1 MYDVYPRPLLR
12 RKQWESLNGEW
23 ILNGRPVNVPYPPQS
38 PLSGWNGEVPDRLV
52 YEKEVP
58 IEYPGPGYRVLLN
71 FGAVDQR
78 ARVLINGKEAGY
90 HEGGYLPFSMD
101 ITDLITDGKN
111 TVTVEA
117 EDTLSHFYPY
127 GKQTKRPGGMWYTPV
142 SGIWQTV
149 WTETV
154 PEDHVT
160 QIRTDADTETV
171 RWKVSTSSGSGC
183 RITVSDQEGPVFS
196 SDSPEGSIEVPFD
209 RRRLWSPEDPFLYD
223 VKVATPGGDEVSSYL
238 ALRRISSEIIDGV
251 PRICLN
257 GKPVFLNGVL
267 DQGYYPEGLFLPGDA
282 SAYRSDILRMKEMG
296 FNTLRKHIKIEPEIF
311 YYECDRMGML
321 VVQDMVNSG
330 DYSFLRDTVLPT
342 VGIKRRN
349 DRKKNGE
356 REEFFLSHMRQ
367 TAAHLHG
374 HPCIIAYTIFNEG
387 WGQFNSDEA
396 YDILKAEEP
405 DRLIDT
411 TSGWFAGS
419 RSDFDSEHIYFRT
432 KKLRPGVRPMLLS
445 ECGGFVFD
453 ADPQTKK
460 GPVWG
465 YGRCRSS
472 QELTARIVDMYR
484 RMVLP
489 AVGKGLCGC
498 IFTQL
503 SDVENELNG
512 LVTYDR
518 TFVKADPDALKKIS
532 DEILMELNS

>member
-1 MYDVYPRPLLR
+1 
-12 RKQWESLNGEW
+12 
-23 ILNGRPVNVPYPPQS
+23 
-38 PLSGWNGEVPDRLV
+38 
-52 YEKEVP
+52 
-58 IEYPGPGYRVLLN
+58 
-71 FGAVDQR
+71 
-78 ARVLINGKEAGY
+78 
-90 HEGGYLPFSMD
+90 
-101 ITDLITDGKN
+101 
-111 TVTVEA
+111 
-117 EDTLSHFYPY
+117 
-127 GKQTKRPGGMWYTPV
+127 
-142 SGIWQTV
+142 
-149 WTETV
+149 
-154 PEDHVT
+154 
-160 QIRTDADTETV
+160 
-171 RWKVSTSSGSGC
+171 GC

-196 SDSPEGSIEVPFD
+196 SDSPEGSIEVPSD

-223 VKVATPGGDEVSSYL
+223 VKVTTPGGDEVSSYL
-238 ALRRISSEIIDGV
+238 ALRRITSEIRNGV

-267 DQGYYPEGLFLPGDA
+267 DQGYFPEGLFLPGDA

-296 FNTLRKHIKIEPEIF
+296 FNTLRKHIKIEPEMF
-311 YYECDRMGML
+311 YYECDRLGML
-321 VVQDMVNSG
+321 VIQDMVNSG

-349 DRKKNGE
+349 DSKKNGE

-367 TAAHLHG
+367 TADHLHG
-374 HPCIIAYTIFNEG
+374 HPCVVAYTVFNEG

-465 YGRCRSS
+465 YGRCRTS

-512 LVTYDR
+512 LVTYER

>member
-38 PLSGWNGEVPDRLV
+38 PLSGWNGEVPDQLV

-117 EDTLSHFYPY
+117 EDTLSRFYPY
-127 GKQTKRPGGMWYTPV
+127 GKQTKKPGGMWYTPV

-171 RWKVSTSSGSGC
+171 RWKVSTSSGRGC

-223 VKVATPGGDEVSSYL
+223 VKVTTPGGDEVSSYL
-238 ALRRISSEIIDGV
+238 ALRRITSEVRNEV
-251 PRICLN
+251 PRVCLN
-257 GKPVFLNGVL
+257 GRPVFLNGVL
-267 DQGYYPEGLFLPGDA
+267 DQGYFPEGLFLPGDA
-282 SAYRSDILRMKEMG
+282 AAYRSDILRMKEMG

-311 YYECDRMGML
+311 YYECDRLGML
-321 VVQDMVNSG
+321 VIQDMVNSG

-342 VGIKRRN
+342 VGIKKRN
-349 DRKKNGE
+349 DSKKNGE
-356 REEFFLSHMRQ
+356 REEFFLSHMKQ
-367 TAAHLHG
+367 TADHLHG
-374 HPCIIAYTIFNEG
+374 HPCIIAYTVFNEG

-396 YDILKAEEP
+396 YDILKDEEP
-405 DRLIDT
+405 ERLIDT

-419 RSDFDSEHIYFRT
+419 RSDFDSEHIRKTYLFQDEEAQTGSQTHAAER
-432 KKLRPGVRPMLLS
+432 VR
-445 ECGGFVFD
+445 GIRV
-453 ADPQTKK
+453 
-460 GPVWG
+460 
-465 YGRCRSS
+465 
-472 QELTARIVDMYR
+472 
-484 RMVLP
+484 
-489 AVGKGLCGC
+489 
-498 IFTQL
+498 
-503 SDVENELNG
+503 
-512 LVTYDR
+512 
-518 TFVKADPDALKKIS
+518 
-532 DEILMELNS
+532 

>member
-1 MYDVYPRPLLR
+1 MVYV
-12 RKQWESLNGEW
+12 
-23 ILNGRPVNVPYPPQS
+23 NGR
-38 PLSGWNGEVPDRLV
+38 
-52 YEKEVP
+52 
-58 IEYPGPGYRVLLN
+58 
-71 FGAVDQR
+71 
-78 ARVLINGKEAGY
+78 EACR
-90 HEGGYLPFSMD
+90 HEGGYLPFSAD
-101 ITDLITDGKN
+101 ITDLIVEGTN
-111 TVTVEA
+111 SIRVEA
-117 EDTLSHFYPY
+117 EDSLSHYYPY
-127 GKQTKRPGGMWYTPV
+127 GKQTKNPGGMWYTPV

-171 RWKVSTSSGSGC
+171 RWKVSTSTGSGC

-196 SDSPEGSIEVPFD
+196 SDNPEGSIEVPSD

-223 VKVATPGGDEVSSYL
+223 VKVTTPGGDEVSSYI
-238 ALRRISSEIIDGV
+238 ALRRITSEIRNGV

-267 DQGYYPEGLFLPGDA
+267 DQGYFPEGLFLPGDA

-296 FNTLRKHIKIEPEIF
+296 FNTLRKHIKIEPEMF
-311 YYECDRMGML
+311 YYECDRLGML
-321 VVQDMVNSG
+321 VIQDMVNSG

-349 DRKKNGE
+349 DSKKNGE

-367 TAAHLHG
+367 TADHLHG
-374 HPCIIAYTIFNEG
+374 HPCVVAYTVFNEG

-411 TSGWFAGS
+411 TSGWFAGN
-419 RSDFDSEHIYFRT
+419 RSDFDSEHVYFRT
-432 KKLRPGVRPMLLS
+432 KKLNPGIRPMLLS
-445 ECGGFVFD
+445 ECGGFVYD
-453 ADPQTKK
+453 TDPQTGK

-512 LVTYDR
+512 LVTYER